1 MVVTPIMTTMITATS
16 SAANKFHAW
25 HPRNLNTRGELQV
38 NSFIY
43 SKTNKY
49 NEMVSVKLSPESED
63 YLNVLTC
70 FRINK

>member
-25 HPRNLNTRGELQV
+25 HLRNLNTRGELQV

-43 SKTNKY
+43 SKKKKY
-49 NEMVSVKLSPESED
+49 NERVSD
-63 YLNVLTC
+63 FI
-70 FRINK
+70 FRKRTPIQCTYSF